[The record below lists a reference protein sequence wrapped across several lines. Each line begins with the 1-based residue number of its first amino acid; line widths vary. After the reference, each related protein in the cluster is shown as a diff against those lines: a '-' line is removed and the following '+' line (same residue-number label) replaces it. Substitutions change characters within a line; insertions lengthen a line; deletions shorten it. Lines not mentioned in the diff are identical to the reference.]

1 MSESEPGP
9 GSPGEAISYAAA
21 LRELEEI
28 LLGLERD
35 NVDVDHLAE
44 RVKRASELI
53 RLCRERISTA
63 QLQHRAGRDR
73 SRCRRLTTGA
83 EME

>member
-1 MSESEPGP
+1 MSEIEPESA
-9 GSPGEAISYAAA
+9 SPGEAITYAAA

-44 RVKRASELI
+44 RVRRASELI

-63 QLQHRAGRDR
+63 QLQIEQVVTDLDPG
-73 SRCRRLTTGA
+73 G
-83 EME
+83 

>member
-1 MSESEPGP
+1 MSESETGA
-9 GSPGEAISYAAA
+9 GSPGEAITYAAA

-63 QLQHRAGRDR
+63 QLQIEQVVTDLDAG
-73 SRCRRLTTGA
+73 G
-83 EME
+83 